1 MRGFNRLRFFLRYLL
16 NHKKKECLNVILK
29 DIYKGVTIELPDI
42 ATIKFIFY
50 ANEAVSELKNR
61 YSGIEQE
68 EMTELEQDLT
78 ISKRFKTAIIKYI
91 LAQSVTD
98 GNLHGKYMSEF
109 YNSSENAY
117 DMFKKETRGMV
128 IIAVPPFR

>member
-1 MRGFNRLRFFLRYLL
+1 M
-16 NHKKKECLNVILK
+16 ILK

-117 DMFKKETRGMV
+117 DMFKKRNEGHGYYSCSSV
-128 IIAVPPFR
+128 